1 MLGARLR
8 LLARECATDIPRL
21 FLRFRVGVKLEEALD
36 GDEGS

>member
-8 LLARECATDIPRL
+8 LLARDGATDMSTL
-21 FLRFRVGVKLEEALD
+21 FLCLRWGVKLEEALD

>member
-8 LLARECATDIPRL
+8 LLARDGATDISALFRCLRL
-21 FLRFRVGVKLEEALD
+21 GVKLEEALD

>member
-8 LLARECATDIPRL
+8 LLTLGLDTDMPAL
-21 FLRFRVGVKLEEALD
+21 FLCCRLGVKLEEALD